1 MWACVEQ
8 ADLDRILREARRWSV
23 TRVGSPCVVGL
34 TAIQKCGQASCMKAT
49 RDRQRAITARAK
61 SALGRP
67 VRAVTVE
74 LLRAC
79 LREPPEQ
86 DATRSPSLHDRM
98 RIYCG
103 VVDFNGDGP
112 WAPIWNSRRILAL
125 TRRVIADSGPLV
137 AFLDRREAHHARIAK
152 QVKALPYHRKKRELH
167 TRERNIAPK
176 VDGPERSSDQ
186 DGAPADPPN
195 HETGR

>member
-1 MWACVEQ
+1 
-8 ADLDRILREARRWSV
+8 
-23 TRVGSPCVVGL
+23 
-34 TAIQKCGQASCMKAT
+34 MKAT

-79 LREPPEQ
+79 LREPAEQ
-86 DATRSPSLHDRM
+86 DARSPSLHV

-103 VVDFNGDGP
+103 VVDFSGDGL
-112 WAPIWNSRRILAL
+112 WAPIWNSRRILTL
-125 TRRVIADSGPLV
+125 TRRVIVDSGPLV

-167 TRERNIAPK
+167 TRERNVARK
-176 VDGPERSSDQ
+176 ADGPESSSD
-186 DGAPADPPN
+186 
-195 HETGR
+195 